1 MGRLFRA
8 GTGAAAACAG
18 VIAMA
23 AGMAAPAA
31 AATWPQ
37 RPITLI
43 VPFPPG
49 GTTDIFARTIAE
61 HMRPALGQSIV
72 VENKPGAAGN
82 LGVAAAARAQVL
94 SLIHISEPTR
104 PVCSSR
110 MPSSA

>member
-1 MGRLFRA
+1 MDRFFRA
-8 GTGAAAACAG
+8 GKGVAMALAGGIALTGAL
-18 VIAMA
+18 
-23 AGMAAPAA
+23 AAPAA
-31 AATWPQ
+31 AAWPE

-82 LGVAAAARAQVL
+82 LGVAAAARAQPDGYTIVL
-94 SLIHISEPTR
+94 GSVGTQSVNQFL
-104 PVCSSR
+104 
-110 MPSSA
+110 